1 MSQRQ
6 ATIYTEPGGLRALME
21 NLLGKLHLDLVC
33 CFQHVPQSGL
43 VSRCPMVGVLP
54 HVHSWALV
62 SALPVPDG
70 VLEPREQAAGAG
82 GGMLTQA
89 SGFYS

>member
-1 MSQRQ
+1 
-6 ATIYTEPGGLRALME
+6 
-21 NLLGKLHLDLVC
+21 
-33 CFQHVPQSGL
+33 
-43 VSRCPMVGVLP
+43 MVGVLP